1 MSQPYKQLTF
11 PQFPEYTVV
20 LTLVGVDDPS
30 QLESLQQWVQ
40 GADNFALIAANLVL
54 LEDTIAYATH
64 QALKNEAFDSKRPK
78 ALRADILLNMYPG
91 KTITHAMEHFK
102 LGPTSTSTVFAV
114 AVKAGSPSPDEVFE
128 ELVANLKTAGVTNSP
143 VAPTDEMF
151 WNGIESKA
159 GPLGK
164 LYNIAPERLVTNQR
178 EATLL
183 VNGACM
189 MRQA

>member
-11 PQFPEYTVV
+11 PQFPEFTVV
-20 LTLVGVDDPS
+20 LTSVGVDDAS
-30 QLESLQQWVQ
+30 QLESLQQLVQ

-54 LEDTIAYATH
+54 SEDTIAYATH

-102 LGPTSTSTVFAV
+102 LGPTSASTVFAV

-164 LYNIAPERLVTNQR
+164 LYNIAPERP
-178 EATLL
+178 
-183 VNGACM
+183 
-189 MRQA
+189 